1 MAALKILHVLDHGA
15 PLHSGYVFRSQSIFR
30 EQLKRG
36 WLPVAI
42 TSPKHQASSKEPWR
56 DTLEIAGVRYYRT
69 REAPALTFP
78 LLNELR
84 LMNALA
90 RRIRR
95 VAEMEK
101 PDLLHAHS
109 PILNV
114 YPALRVGRRLGIPVV
129 YEIRAFWEDAAVDH
143 GTFPEGSWRY
153 RLIRALETRAA
164 RRAAHTAVL
173 CQGIRDDLL
182 RRGVPSEKLTVIGN
196 GVDAESLKPCS
207 PDLEF
212 QRAWSLSGKHV
223 IAFIGSF
230 YRYEGLDL
238 LVQAFAQ
245 LAAAFPG
252 LVLLLLGGGEV
263 AGELRDQIR
272 QLGLEDRVL
281 MPGRVPHERIPGV
294 YALTDILVYPRRS
307 MRLTELVTPLK
318 PLEALAMRKAV
329 VASDVG
335 GHRELL
341 RDAETGL
348 LFPGGDVAALAE
360 RIARLLNDQP
370 LRERLAEQ
378 GRQWVLREHS
388 WQKTTAP
395 YETIYARVLERAAP
409 YARAARV
416 TRENEG

>member
-1 MAALKILHVLDHGA
+1 
-15 PLHSGYVFRSQSIFR
+15 
-30 EQLKRG
+30 
-36 WLPVAI
+36 
-42 TSPKHQASSKEPWR
+42 
-56 DTLEIAGVRYYRT
+56 
-69 REAPALTFP
+69 
-78 LLNELR
+78 
-84 LMNALA
+84 
-90 RRIRR
+90 
-95 VAEMEK
+95 
-101 PDLLHAHS
+101 
-109 PILNV
+109 
-114 YPALRVGRRLGIPVV
+114 
-129 YEIRAFWEDAAVDH
+129 
-143 GTFPEGSWRY
+143 
-153 RLIRALETRAA
+153 
-164 RRAAHTAVL
+164 
-173 CQGIRDDLL
+173 
-182 RRGVPSEKLTVIGN
+182 
-196 GVDAESLKPCS
+196 
-207 PDLEF
+207 
-212 QRAWSLSGKHV
+212 V

-378 GRQWVLREHS
+378 GRQWVLQEHS

-409 YARAARV
+409 YARAARL

>member
-1 MAALKILHVLDHGA
+1 MAILKILHILDHGA
-15 PLHSGYVFRSQSIFR
+15 PLQSGYVFRSQSIFR

-42 TSPKHQASSKEPWR
+42 TSPKHEASSREPWR
-56 DTLEIAGVRYYRT
+56 DTQEIAGVRYYRT
-69 REAPALTFP
+69 REAAPVSLP

-84 LMNALA
+84 LMSALA
-90 RRIRR
+90 RRIRQ
-95 VAEMEK
+95 VAEIEK

-114 YPALRVGRRLGIPVV
+114 FPALRVARRLGIPVV

-143 GTFPEGSWRY
+143 GTFAEGSWRY
-153 RLIRALETRAA
+153 RLIRAAETRACHG
-164 RRAAHTAVL
+164 AAHTAVL
-173 CQGIRDDLL
+173 CQGIREDLL
-182 RRGVPSEKLTVIGN
+182 KRGVPPEKLTAIRN
-196 GVDAESLKPCS
+196 GVDAESLKPCPS
-207 PDLEF
+207 DLEF
-212 QRAWSLSGKHV
+212 HRAWNLSGKRV
-223 IAFIGSF
+223 IGFIGSF

-245 LAAAFPG
+245 LAEAHPD

-272 QLGLEDRVL
+272 QAGLEGRTL
-281 MPGRVPHERIPGV
+281 MPGRIPHERVPGV

-348 LFPGGDVAALAE
+348 LFPAGDAAALTD

-378 GRQWVLREHS
+378 GRQWVLQEHS
-388 WQKTTAP
+388 WQKTTAA
-395 YETIYARVLERAAP
+395 YETIYARALERTAS